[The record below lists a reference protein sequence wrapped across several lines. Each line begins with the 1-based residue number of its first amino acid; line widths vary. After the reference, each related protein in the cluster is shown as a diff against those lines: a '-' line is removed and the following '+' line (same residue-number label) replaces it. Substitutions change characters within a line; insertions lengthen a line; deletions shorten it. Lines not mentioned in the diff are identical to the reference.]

1 MSPFHPKA
9 SGVYVADDGRRSAHA
24 FIFLAL
30 AVTELLNFTRL
41 PVLVEVVGLGVAIWI
56 LVYATRAFRYVYGG
70 SLARTLLKEL
80 GIGAIYGSTSIV
92 AFIVM
97 FYWVS
102 IAS

>member
-1 MSPFHPKA
+1 MSA
-9 SGVYVADDGRRSAHA
+9 TESAETIRGTSA
-24 FIFLAL
+24 PWATVKRCGQCIL
-30 AVTELLNFTRL
+30 
-41 PVLVEVVGLGVAIWI
+41 EVVGLGVAIWI
-56 LVYATRAFRYVYGG
+56 LVYPTRAFRYVYGG

-92 AFIVM
+92 PFIVM

>member
-1 MSPFHPKA
+1 
-9 SGVYVADDGRRSAHA
+9 
-24 FIFLAL
+24 
-30 AVTELLNFTRL
+30 VTELLNFTRL